1 MKSCSASE
9 LARNY
14 KISKM
19 LKDSFRIIKRLE
31 ITLKVMLKGELY
43 SGKLG
48 DFNDYLL
55 LKVYSIDENAEQTK
69 LILRKNIDISE
80 VNYVD

>member
-1 MKSCSASE
+1 MLVQKCSCLKMSE
-9 LARNY
+9 AFYRWDY
-14 KISKM
+14 
-19 LKDSFRIIKRLE
+19 KRLE
-31 ITLKVMLKGELY
+31 ITLKGYVESELLQRFDY
-43 SGKLG
+43 SSKLG

-55 LKVYSIDENAEQTK
+55 FEKVYSIDENAEQTK